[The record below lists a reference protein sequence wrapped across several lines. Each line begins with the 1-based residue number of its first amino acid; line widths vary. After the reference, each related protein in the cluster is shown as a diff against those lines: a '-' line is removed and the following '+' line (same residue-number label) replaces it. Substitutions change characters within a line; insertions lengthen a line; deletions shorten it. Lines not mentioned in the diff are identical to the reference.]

1 MTSHNSKGEEEAL
14 LEIDFAS
21 SSSIFSGS
29 FGVVIIG
36 VRGAKS
42 LSISSCNLVKVE
54 EVLKFSLVFCC
65 FELSSIIWGVD
76 IWGIDMSS
84 ATTFTFLRLTS
95 SFSTFAVILSWS
107 SSTD

>member
-1 MTSHNSKGEEEAL
+1 MYLLSIVSIIATSVTSHNSNGEEEAL

-21 SSSIFSGS
+21 SSSLSIISVS
-29 FGVVIIG
+29 LGVVIIG

-65 FELSSIIWGVD
+65 FELSSII
-76 IWGIDMSS
+76 
-84 ATTFTFLRLTS
+84 
-95 SFSTFAVILSWS
+95 
-107 SSTD
+107 